1 MEKYIHDTKDKETE
15 MTFTDLTFLFV
26 FLPAALLLYYLAA
39 DKGKEWVLLM
49 VSLFFYACGSI
60 RYMVLLALSL
70 ALNTALG
77 YGIGKLRD
85 KKTVA
90 VSFLVLGIVF
100 QGGILAYYKYYDFA
114 ASILNRGV
122 QASLEA
128 NHLALPLGLS
138 FYTFKAISYLVDVY
152 QGKTKGNAPLT
163 AMVYLSFFGQIQSGP
178 LSRYD
183 TFARAKGGIKRELR
197 AQGVI
202 RFMTGFVKKI
212 ILANVLSNIVA
223 EIFDATPELS
233 TPLAW
238 LGAVCFSLQLY
249 YDFSGYSD
257 MAIGLGKMFGFE
269 FKENFNYPYI
279 SLSIREFWRRWHISL
294 SSWFRDY
301 VYIPLGGSRK
311 GKLLTYKNLLVV
323 FFLTGL
329 WHGASWNF
337 VFWGLF
343 HGVFIIIERI
353 GFDKFLNKHKVFAW
367 IYTFFLANIG
377 WVFFKLENIGDAF
390 AHIRRMFQPWVDI
403 QSTHVLR
410 EYVDFHAIFIL
421 ICAVIGMGLI
431 QKLGKTGLARK
442 WKYSVPEIIFC
453 AFLMILSLASLASNT
468 YNPFIYFRF

>member
-1 MEKYIHDTKDKETE
+1 

-257 MAIGLGKMFGFE
+257 MAVGISGMFGYGCP
-269 FKENFNYPYI
+269 ENFRYPYTTR
-279 SLSIREFWRRWHISL
+279 SIAEFWRRWHITL
-294 SSWFRDY
+294 GAWFRDY
-301 VYIPLGGSRK
+301 IYIPMGGSRA
-311 GKLLTYKNLLVV
+311 GKARLYLNLLAVWL
-323 FFLTGL
+323 LTGL
-329 WHGASWNF
+329 WHGANWNF
-337 VFWGLF
+337 IVWGLVYF
-343 HGVFIIIERI
+343 MLIAFEKATGLPGCLKTPVGTILYRIFALLVINFQWVLFRSASLQKGI
-353 GFDKFLNKHKVFAW
+353 GFIKAMLVPTRSEYGVGRASFLLQDYLVFLVAAVLFAMP
-367 IYTFFLANIG
+367 IAPAIKRLASR
-377 WVFFKLENIGDAF
+377 KRSLEGSYYILSG
-390 AHIRRMFQPWVDI
+390 
-403 QSTHVLR
+403 
-410 EYVDFHAIFIL
+410 IL
-421 ICAVIGMGLI
+421 ISVMFLVALSFAVSG
-431 QKLGKTGLARK
+431 
-442 WKYSVPEIIFC
+442 E
-453 AFLMILSLASLASNT
+453 N
-468 YNPFIYFRF
+468 NPFLYANF